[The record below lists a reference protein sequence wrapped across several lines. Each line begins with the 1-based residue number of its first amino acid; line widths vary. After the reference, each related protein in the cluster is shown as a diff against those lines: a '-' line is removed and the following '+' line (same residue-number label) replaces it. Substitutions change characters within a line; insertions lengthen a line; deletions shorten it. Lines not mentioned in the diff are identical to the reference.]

1 MDSRAILRTA
11 RILGEVRIEAH
22 PVPPIPEEDLPE
34 TPEDGYSVQKAL
46 HDYLRKNGQGD
57 LAGWKIGATT
67 ATMQDYLG
75 VTEPA
80 YGRIMSGT
88 MIESGGTFAAAG
100 FCNPGVECEIAMR
113 LGKDSEVADYTRE
126 SAADLI
132 AAVIPAIEIVEN
144 RYGDFEERGTPTLIA
159 DDFFHKA
166 CVLGPE
172 LTDWRSLDLAALT
185 GRVRLDGEEKAQG
198 KGSAV
203 MGHPLEA
210 IAWLANLLASQGERL
225 RAGEL
230 VMTGSVTPV
239 QWLDS
244 FPCRAE
250 IEFDGL
256 GSASLEIA

>member
-1 MDSRAILRTA
+1 MDAKAILRTA
-11 RILGEVRIEAH
+11 RLLGEVRIDSHA
-22 PVPPIPEEDLPE
+22 VPPIPEEDLPH
-34 TPEDGYSVQKAL
+34 TTEDGYAVQKAL

-88 MIESGGTFAAAG
+88 MIDSGSTLSAAG
-100 FCNPGVECEIAMR
+100 FCNPGIECEIAVR
-113 LGKDSEVADYTRE
+113 IGRDSNGDGYSREAVAE
-126 SAADLI
+126 LI
-132 AAVIPAIEIVEN
+132 DAVIPAIEIVEN
-144 RYGDFEERGTPTLIA
+144 RYGDFEDRGTPTLIA

-172 LTDWRSLDLAALT
+172 QTDWRSLDLAAIT
-185 GRVRLDGEEKAQG
+185 GRVRIDGEEKAEG
-198 KGSAV
+198 KGAAV

-210 IAWLANLLASQGERL
+210 IAWLANLLGTQGEEL
-225 RAGEL
+225 KAGDL
-230 VMTGSVTPV
+230 IMTGSVTPV
-239 QWLDS
+239 MWLDS

-250 IEFDGL
+250 IEFDRL
-256 GSASLEIA
+256 GMAALELT

>member
-1 MDSRAILRTA
+1 MDAKAILRTA
-11 RILGEVRIEAH
+11 RLLGEVRIDSH

-34 TPEDGYSVQKAL
+34 SSEDGYAVQKAL
-46 HDYLRKNGQGD
+46 HDYLRKNGQGE

-88 MIESGGTFAAAG
+88 MIESGSTFAAAG
-100 FCNPGVECEIAMR
+100 FCNPGIECEIAIR
-113 LGKDSEVADYTRE
+113 LGKDSHGSDYTRE
-126 SAADLI
+126 SVAGLI
-132 AAVIPAIEIVEN
+132 DAVIPAIEIVEN

-166 CVLGPE
+166 CVLGAA
-172 LTDWRSLDLAALT
+172 LSDWKALDLAALT
-185 GRVRLDGEEKAQG
+185 GRVRIDAEEKAEG
-198 KGSAV
+198 KGAAV

-210 IAWLANLLASQGERL
+210 VAWLANLLGTQGEKL
-225 RAGEL
+225 KAGDL
-230 VMTGSVTPV
+230 IMTGSVTPV
-239 QWLDS
+239 MWLDS

-256 GSASLEIA
+256 GSASLELT